1 MVAVVVW
8 KDISLTC
15 SVTLDRKLAR
25 KFHRAAQVAE
35 ELYKKYR
42 LCSANCCLFLI
53 WEWGG
58 GAKNNDPAALCV
70 VFISFFLIFPG
81 A

>member
-15 SVTLDRKLAR
+15 SVTLDRKLAG
-25 KFHRAAQVAE
+25 KFRAAQVAE

-58 GAKNNDPAALCV
+58 GQKTMTQRLCV
-70 VFISFFLIFPG
+70 WFLFLFF
-81 A
+81 